1 MSSLRRTALI
11 ASVFSTLT
19 SLLFFLTG
27 VMSLPVP
34 LYLPIARR
42 WSLSPSGSEAAIVM
56 DYYGRSLLALS
67 VAGLLTLFATL
78 GLFLLRRRWL
88 HIKSDTLWLW
98 LLYCVS
104 AFVLCASL
112 FAYKLYGRETIPL
125 ELPVP
130 SSTAAT
136 APISPISPIF
146 NGNQEHND

>member
-34 LYLPIARR
+34 LYLPMARR
-42 WSLSPSGSEAAIVM
+42 WCLSASGPEAAIVM

-67 VAGLLTLFATL
+67 VAALLTLIATL
-78 GLFLLRRRWL
+78 GLFLLGRRWL

-112 FAYKLYGRETIPL
+112 FAYKLYGRETTPL
-125 ELPVP
+125 ELPIP
-130 SSTAAT
+130 GSTAAT
-136 APISPISPIF
+136 SDLSDATQQPR
-146 NGNQEHND
+146 